1 MESLE
6 YRLDAFEGPL
16 DLLLSL
22 IQKNKVEITD
32 IPIALIC
39 DQYMAYLHKAE
50 HMDMD
55 VASEF
60 IVMASELML
69 IKSRMLLPRVEP
81 EEEDPR
87 AALAE
92 ALLKF
97 QQAKAAA
104 AILGKAYTRFSGR
117 MVKDTDEISIDK
129 TFVADQSVT
138 SLALAVRRIIAYR
151 EEHPSA
157 DKVTFTPMIAKPIV
171 PVEAKIIGIL
181 RHFETNERISLNRLI
196 EDAVSLSDMIAIF
209 LGVLELVKM
218 RRIVL
223 ADDEAPAGGVLDIR
237 TEFMV
242 GEVTDENRD
251 LSLSPEFSTGGLLT
265 DTLPYT
271 QASPTEGGEKE

>member
-1 MESLE
+1 
-6 YRLDAFEGPL
+6 
-16 DLLLSL
+16 
-22 IQKNKVEITD
+22 
-32 IPIALIC
+32 
-39 DQYMAYLHKAE
+39 
-50 HMDMD
+50 
-55 VASEF
+55 
-60 IVMASELML
+60 
-69 IKSRMLLPRVEP
+69 
-81 EEEDPR
+81 
-87 AALAE
+87 
-92 ALLKF
+92 
-97 QQAKAAA
+97 
-104 AILGKAYTRFSGR
+104 
-117 MVKDTDEISIDK
+117 
-129 TFVADQSVT
+129 
-138 SLALAVRRIIAYR
+138 IIAYR

-265 DTLPYT
+265 DALPYT

>member
-1 MESLE
+1 MDTLTYHLE
-6 YRLDAFEGPL
+6 AFDGPL

-39 DQYMAYLHKAE
+39 DQYMEYITEAE
-50 HMDMD
+50 RLDMD
-55 VASEF
+55 LASEF

-69 IKSRMLLPRVEP
+69 IKSKMLLPKAEP

-92 ALLKF
+92 ALLKY

-104 AILGKAYTRFSGR
+104 VLLNKAYAKFSGR
-117 MVKDTDEISIDK
+117 MVKDTDEISVDK

-138 SLALAVRRIIAYR
+138 SLCQAVRRIIAYR
-151 EEHPSA
+151 EEHPQA

-171 PVEAKIIGIL
+171 PVEAKIVGIL
-181 RHFETNERISLNRLI
+181 RHFERKERVTMTSLI
-196 EDAVSLSDMIAIF
+196 EDSVSVPDMIAVF
-209 LGVLELVKM
+209 LGILELLKL

-223 ADDEAPAGGVLDIR
+223 VERDDVSDSVYGIDSEFIIGEDPV
-237 TEFMV
+237 TEDGSPQSSDFDTIDPDRE
-242 GEVTDENRD
+242 EVNAHV
-251 LSLSPEFSTGGLLT
+251 
-265 DTLPYT
+265 
-271 QASPTEGGEKE
+271 Q

>member
-1 MESLE
+1 MESLQ
-6 YRLDAFEGPL
+6 YRLDTFEGPL

-39 DQYMAYLHKAE
+39 DQYMAYLREAE
-50 HMDMD
+50 RMDMD
-55 VASEF
+55 IASEF

-69 IKSRMLLPRVEP
+69 IKSRMLLPRAEP

-104 AILGKAYTRFSGR
+104 AILGKAYPHFSGR
-117 MVKDTDEISIDK
+117 MVKDTDEISVDK

-181 RHFETNERISLNRLI
+181 RHFETTERVSLNRLI

-218 RRIVL
+218 RRLVL
-223 ADDEAPAGGVLDIR
+223 AEGDAPAGGVLDVG
-237 TEFMV
+237 TEFLM
-242 GEVTDENRD
+242 GEVTDDNRD
-251 LSLSPEFSTGGLLT
+251 MSISPEFSTGGLQPDGTPLQT
-265 DTLPYT
+265 APR
-271 QASPTEGGEKE
+271 EGGENE